1 MRKQKNNRGYSLV
14 EMIIC
19 IAIIAVVA
27 TIALISISL
36 IHSARAKEA
45 AVTVD
50 EEIAT
55 LITKSKNMK
64 CDKEGEG
71 WQYAA
76 RIYYNTDDNKYYFQ
90 KGYYN
95 TVNHKY
101 TFTNTDPDG
110 EGKGTS
116 LSSYVDIN
124 FVGRRDVISNSS
136 FDTSSTQDIS
146 SDNPLLVKNVTW
158 GVPIRFNKDGSC
170 ATGYGEFAFL
180 KKNGNVVATDYIRK
194 NGSHQTK

>member
-1 MRKQKNNRGYSLV
+1 MKKQKNNRGYSLV

-19 IAIIAVVA
+19 IAIIAVV
-27 TIALISISL
+27 TSVALISISL
-36 IHSARAKEA
+36 IRSARAKEA

-64 CDKEGEG
+64 CDKEGNG

-95 TVNHKY
+95 TLTSQY
-101 TFTNTDPDG
+101 TFTNTDSEG

-116 LSSYVDIN
+116 LSSYVDIQFTGTREKLN
-124 FVGRRDVISNSS
+124 GSLTVSAKQDESNMDVK
-136 FDTSSTQDIS
+136 
-146 SDNPLLVKNVTW
+146 SDDF

-170 ATGYGEFAFL
+170 ATGYGDYAFL